1 MQTWEGLVGVVY
13 KILRA
18 KGRSNSQQTVLGVVA
33 SVLIV
38 VCKWMK
44 QLSTNNVGS
53 CCVLVDSGVQ
63 TDATT
68 PNNVGP
74 STGVGPSREVI
85 ALLSPRRPC
94 VMRVL
99 GGPNNVGR
107 AVQHYSA
114 TVWRS
119 RN

>member
-33 SVLIV
+33 SLLIV

-74 STGVGPSREVI
+74 SREVI

-99 GGPNNVGR
+99 GDPNNVGR

>member
-1 MQTWEGLVGVVY
+1 MQTGEGLVGGVY
-13 KILRA
+13 KVLRA
-18 KGRSNSQQTVLGVVA
+18 NGHSNSQQTVLGVVA

-53 CCVLVDSGVQ
+53 CCVLVHSGVQ

-74 STGVGPSREVI
+74 SQVLVRH
-85 ALLSPRRPC
+85 AKLLLC
-94 VMRVL
+94 CL
-99 GGPNNVGR
+99 QGDNV
-107 AVQHYSA
+107 
-114 TVWRS
+114 
-119 RN
+119 

>member
-1 MQTWEGLVGVVY
+1 MQTLEGLVGVVY

-44 QLSTNNVGS
+44 QLSANNVGC

-74 STGVGPSREVI
+74 SQVLVRH
-85 ALLSPRRPC
+85 AKLLLC
-94 VMRVL
+94 CLQGDHV
-99 GGPNNVGR
+99 
-107 AVQHYSA
+107 
-114 TVWRS
+114 
-119 RN
+119 